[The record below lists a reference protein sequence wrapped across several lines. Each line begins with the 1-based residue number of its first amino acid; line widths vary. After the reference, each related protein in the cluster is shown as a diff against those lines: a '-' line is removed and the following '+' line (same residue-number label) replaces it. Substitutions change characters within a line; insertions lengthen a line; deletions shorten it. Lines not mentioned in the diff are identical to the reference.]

1 MSPVK
6 SQEDAQA
13 VVDRN
18 KSKLERLLAQPD
30 IFDCLRR
37 INQGIIKSYDDLDI
51 HHQNTHFVMGN
62 GLLSRRVISS
72 NGGNEEED
80 LNRLAEI

>member
-1 MSPVK
+1 
-6 SQEDAQA
+6 

-18 KSKLERLLAQPD
+18 KSKLEKLLAQPD

-51 HHQNTHFVMGN
+51 HHQNTHFAMGN
-62 GLLSRRVISS
+62 GQLSRRVISS
-72 NGGNEEED
+72 SGGNEEED
-80 LNRLAEI
+80 LNKLAEI